1 MPNKQQRDS
10 LYALIIDALK
20 NISTDTGLILI
31 PIIALI
37 YLLFYVSAEEIEKFL
52 NINNQVENKEII
64 IVTPTYDTIIIN
76 TIDYS
81 IIDYK
86 YYNINKYLNETN

>member
-37 YLLFYVSAEEIEKFL
+37 YLLFYVSAGEIEKFL

-86 YYNINKYLNETN
+86 YYKKQ

>member
-52 NINNQVENKEII
+52 DINNQIENEVII
-64 IVTPTYDTIIIN
+64 ITPTYDTIIIN

-86 YYNINKYLNETN
+86 YYNK

>member
-37 YLLFYVSAEEIEKFL
+37 YLLFYVSAGEIEKFL

>member
-37 YLLFYVSAEEIEKFL
+37 YLLFYVSAGEIEKFL

-86 YYNINKYLNETN
+86 YYNKQKQ

>member
-1 MPNKQQRDS
+1 MPDNHRKDS

-37 YLLFYVSAEEIEKFL
+37 YLLFYVSAGEIEKFL

-86 YYNINKYLNETN
+86 YYKK